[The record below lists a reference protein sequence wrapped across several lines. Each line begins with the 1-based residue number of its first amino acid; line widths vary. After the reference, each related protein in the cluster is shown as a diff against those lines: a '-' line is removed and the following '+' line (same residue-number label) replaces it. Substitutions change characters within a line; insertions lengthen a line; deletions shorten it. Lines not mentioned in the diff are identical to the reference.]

1 MEGWFKF
8 ERAWLDNG
16 VITQDGDH
24 LRVWLQLNAMAAFE
38 PRQAIF
44 RGEAVTLQPGQ
55 LITGRKQLAALSG
68 VQEDKVQRVLKHF
81 TQAALI
87 TQEMA
92 SKNRKI
98 TLNLHNREPA
108 ETLGAAAENGTFVH
122 NTCTTDAQHLHNTCT
137 TDAQHLHTYKELKNE
152 KKERAKKTRAGARK
166 PQGNQTSIFS
176 SDASY
181 DLATFDR
188 IAIGLRD
195 VDRRSSP

>member
-24 LRVWLQLNAMAAFE
+24 PRVWLQLNAMAAFE

-44 RGEAVTLQPGQ
+44 RGEAVTLRPGQ

-68 VQEDKVQRVLKHF
+68 VQETKITRVLSHF
-81 TQAALI
+81 CNAGLI
-87 TQEMA
+87 TQHTTN
-92 SKNRKI
+92 KNRLI
-98 TLNLHNREPA
+98 TLAVWGCESSVNSKRTTNEQQTNSKR
-108 ETLGAAAENGTFVH
+108 
-122 NTCTTDAQHLHNTCT
+122 TTDEQQTN
-137 TDAQHLHTYKELKNE
+137 TYKELKNE

-166 PQGNQTSIFS
+166 PQGKQTGIFS

-181 DLATFDR
+181 DLSTFDR
-188 IAIGLRD
+188 LAIGLRD
-195 VDRRSSP
+195 IDRGSSP